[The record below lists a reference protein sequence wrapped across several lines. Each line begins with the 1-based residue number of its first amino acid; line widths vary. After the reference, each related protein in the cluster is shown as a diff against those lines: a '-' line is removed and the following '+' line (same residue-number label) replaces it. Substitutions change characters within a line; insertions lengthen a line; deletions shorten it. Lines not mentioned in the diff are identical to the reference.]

1 MTLGARTAAWLTAAV
16 VLSAAAPRFD
26 LNRLCPDRE
35 ADPDLMRIDSA
46 DQTDCPADHPPGS
59 GVSTS
64 DSRFKIWL
72 LPAESA
78 QLKADQVRYVF
89 WIQSPSPGPACI
101 STVARTLSS
110 HEQPRRVW
118 FRVRDDAGACSDGL
132 VSLPIYRS
140 SRSESSP
147 DLRLVPGGQCYV
159 PSNPFIGR
167 PHCKDFQLQNLNPDA
182 DFELAERNECLS
194 GDDNPFRQ
202 CAVALE
208 PKKRLIRASQTVRY
222 DIEGQIDWLRLLAK
236 LLKPSVP
243 RLDVGINVT
252 YSLQDG
258 LPNVR
263 NAVEVHVPVSWEPDV
278 FLLTLFLTPFVIVG
292 GFCRLVLIDK
302 RAWRD
307 ACGRLPWLLLV
318 AVVVE
323 VIFYYTNANLGLF
336 GDLNL
341 NPKQIPTVAIGGF
354 LLGLGGENTI
364 NALRSLADRVRE
376 KLEALFKAKPKTS
389 SDPV

>member
-1 MTLGARTAAWLTAAV
+1 MTLGVRVAAWLTAAV
-16 VLSAAAPRFD
+16 VLSAAPRFD

-35 ADPDLMRIDSA
+35 ADPDLMRIDSG
-46 DQTDCPADHPPGS
+46 DETECPAERPPGA
-59 GVSTS
+59 GVSTF
-64 DSRFKIWL
+64 DGRFKIWL
-72 LPAESA
+72 LPAASA

-89 WIQSPSPGPACI
+89 WIQSPAAGPACI

-118 FRVRDDAGACSDGL
+118 FRVRADAGACSDGL
-132 VSLPIYRS
+132 ISLPIYRS

-147 DLRLVPGGQCYV
+147 DLRLVPGGQCFV

-167 PHCKDFQLQNLNPDA
+167 AYCKDFQLQNLNPDA
-182 DFELAERNECLS
+182 DFELAQQSACVA

-202 CAVALE
+202 CTVALE

-222 DIEGQIDWLRLLAK
+222 DIDGQIDWPRLLAK

-243 RLDVGINVT
+243 RLDMGINIA

-258 LPNVR
+258 IPTVL
-263 NAVEVHVPVSWEPDV
+263 NAVEVHMPVSWEPDL
-278 FLLTLFLTPFVIVG
+278 FLVTLFLAPFVIVG

-302 RAWRD
+302 RTWRE
-307 ACGRLPWLLLV
+307 ASGRMPWLLLV

-323 VIFYYTNANLGLF
+323 VIFYYTNVSLGLF
-336 GDLNL
+336 ADLNL

-376 KLEALFKAKPKTS
+376 KLEAVFKAKPRTTPDS
-389 SDPV
+389 V